1 MAPCPWRKMSVSAA
15 TVMGRRAAARACKL
29 VSGNC
34 PQRRWKLSQLT
45 RSAISARSVSAL
57 EAVSSYPR
65 GQAPAA
71 VVAVSAGTTGTAK
84 TKPPRW
90 NGIGPGISPRP
101 PLGCPHHSPRTRLQI
116 KQFVTAR
123 QGYLLLSL
131 QWAGAGSPGAMSNST
146 DGETRS
152 LSPPRI
158 ARALMPQAPLAGSR
172 FWRFEIDV
180 GGDVDARTVEGDLE
194 AAAIFAGHIP
204 LL

>member
-1 MAPCPWRKMSVSAA
+1 MEAEPIDAIGDLGPVCLGAGGSQFIPQGPSS
-15 TVMGRRAAARACKL
+15 RRCCRC
-29 VSGNC
+29 V
-34 PQRRWKLSQLT
+34 RWYHWNRQN
-45 RSAISARSVSAL
+45 
-57 EAVSSYPR
+57 
-65 GQAPAA
+65 Q
-71 VVAVSAGTTGTAK
+71 TAQVE
-84 TKPPRW
+84 W
-90 NGIGPGISPRP
+90 VGPGISPRP

-194 AAAIFAGHIP
+194 ATAIFAGHIP